1 MSDIAVSRP
10 ERARRIIRGALVG
23 LAAGA
28 LAASSLLLWPH
39 VAGAVYYAPKV
50 DRLFADLHVD
60 PVLIEALRRQN
71 AALGGKDE
79 AWALEQD
86 RIWNAERL
94 QGGGALQQAAME
106 LPASRH
112 LRDVVLASNDLVS
125 HAFLIDASGW
135 MAAQPYLSFNFRQS
149 DKPKFHYTF
158 PFGAGGKDIS
168 WLQASWDGGH
178 PVCWRAETMVDPASR
193 TPIGVIAL
201 EVNYLKVGY
210 FGCVEQPLHTPR
222 ERATNHV
229 KS

>member
-60 PVLIEALRRQN
+60 PVLVEALRRQN

-86 RIWNAERL
+86 RIWNAERFSKPPWSCRPRGICATSCL
-94 QGGGALQQAAME
+94 RAMV
-106 LPASRH
+106 S
-112 LRDVVLASNDLVS
+112 LAMPS
-125 HAFLIDASGW
+125 
-135 MAAQPYLSFNFRQS
+135 
-149 DKPKFHYTF
+149 
-158 PFGAGGKDIS
+158 
-168 WLQASWDGGH
+168 
-178 PVCWRAETMVDPASR
+178 
-193 TPIGVIAL
+193 
-201 EVNYLKVGY
+201 
-210 FGCVEQPLHTPR
+210 
-222 ERATNHV
+222 
-229 KS
+229 